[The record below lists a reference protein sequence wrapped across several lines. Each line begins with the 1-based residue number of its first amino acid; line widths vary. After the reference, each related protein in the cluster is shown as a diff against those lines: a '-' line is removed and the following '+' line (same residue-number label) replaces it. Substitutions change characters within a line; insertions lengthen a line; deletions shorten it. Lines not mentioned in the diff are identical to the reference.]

1 MRPSGI
7 FNTSYNQDMAIIRT
21 NLQWVLF
28 IALIV
33 ALFALPLLYQGYWI
47 GFLVFVGI
55 SAITAL
61 GLMLLS
67 GYCGQISL
75 GHSAFMGVG
84 GLPPPCSFSSWGS
97 PSGWPFQQRESWPT

>member
-84 GLPPPCSFSSWGS
+84 GFTAALLVF
-97 PSGWPFQQRESWPT
+97 